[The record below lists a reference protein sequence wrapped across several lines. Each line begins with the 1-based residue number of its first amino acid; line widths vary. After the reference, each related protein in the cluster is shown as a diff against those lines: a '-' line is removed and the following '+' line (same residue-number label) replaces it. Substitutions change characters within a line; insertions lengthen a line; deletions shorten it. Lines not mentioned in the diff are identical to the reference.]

1 MDIMHLFF
9 EEVTPAMYRHWSGQF
24 FPTTKPELNNNN
36 IYFLK
41 PKIWEK
47 IRKDMSNNIQ
57 NMPTEFGR
65 PPMNIKYFKGFKAEE
80 WMNWTILYSIP
91 LLIPYM
97 NKK

>member
-1 MDIMHLFF
+1 MHLFF
-9 EEVTPAMYRHWSGQF
+9 EGITPAMYRHWCGQF
-24 FPTTKPELNNNN
+24 FPATKTELNNNN

-41 PKIWEK
+41 ANILEK
-47 IRKDMSNNIQ
+47 MGRHMSNNIQ
-57 NMPTEFGR
+57 NMPSEFGR

>member
-1 MDIMHLFF
+1 MHLFF
-9 EEVTPAMYRHWSGQF
+9 EGVTAAMYQHWSGQF
-24 FPTTKPELNNNN
+24 FPTTKSELNNN

-41 PKIWEK
+41 SNILEK
-47 IRKDMSNNIQ
+47 IERHMSNNKQ
-57 NMPTEFGR
+57 NMPSEFGR
-65 PPMNIKYFKGFKAEE
+65 PPMNIKHFKGFKAEE